1 MTFNSVNL
9 LNWTRTISGIEQT
22 VTTDTFH
29 PAGSV
34 WDAPVDTGE
43 RVQSVISIQ
52 FEYDGAAGSPN
63 VTCSLGT
70 SATLLIT
77 IATGQTVTG
86 TFIVTKV
93 SPGLSQGN
101 ADTLSVDF
109 TPTGTITVDYT
120 T

>member
-1 MTFNSVNL
+1 MTFNSTNL
-9 LNWTRTISGIEQT
+9 LNWVRTISGIEQSAT
-22 VTTDTFH
+22 LDTFH

-34 WDAPVDTGE
+34 WEAPVDTGE

-63 VTCSLGT
+63 IVCALGT
-70 SATLLIT
+70 SSTLLIT
-77 IATGQTVTG
+77 IATGQSVTG
-86 TFIVTKV
+86 TFIVSKV
-93 SPGLSQGN
+93 TPVLTQGN
-101 ADTLSVDF
+101 AHLLNVDF